1 MRPLEILFLGLLAL
15 LAGWL
20 AVGAPGRVRFWPVLL
35 LPPVAALLEVLAES
49 ARWQM
54 TPAYFAALVPIA
66 AMALNLWRRGPVAG
80 LTLGLAALA
89 LALGLGFPVRPLP
102 PPPGPYAVGTRTYD
116 WVDPTRPEPFTAD
129 PTDHRE
135 VVAQVWYPIASNAKG
150 DAARYVPQP
159 AVLAPLARLLSL
171 PAFALGHL
179 SLIRT
184 NSLTDAPAAAGRF
197 PVLVFAHGRGGWR
210 GHNTAQIEALV
221 SHGYVVVAVDHAYG
235 AAGSAFPDGRL
246 VSFDPRMMDRRFEAA
261 MMPVFAADARFALD
275 RLIDL
280 NRQGPLAGRL
290 DAGRAG
296 MFGLSMGGIITA
308 ETCRS
313 DPRFKACLIM
323 DVDLPPEIVARGLSQ
338 PALYIDRDMATMR
351 QEGWPEAISR
361 LTFETNRQAFEHNQG
376 PAWKLQLTGPF
387 HADFSDMPLLCA
399 RIVCRA
405 LGLSGPIGKGRTAMI
420 VETYEAAFFDRWLK
434 GGAAPLLDAPPP
446 FPEAR
451 LDSRPGTAAP

>member
-1 MRPLEILFLGLLAL
+1 MRPLEILLLGLLAL
-15 LAGWL
+15 LSGWL
-20 AVGAPGRVRFWPVLL
+20 AFGAPGRARFWPLL
-35 LPPVAALLEVLAES
+35 FLAPVAALIEVLIES

-54 TPAYFAALVPIA
+54 TPAYLAALVP
-66 AMALNLWRRGPVAG
+66 V
-80 LTLGLAALA
+80 AALA
-89 LALGLGFPVRPLP
+89 LNFWRRGAVAGAVFGLTALSLGLGLGFPVRPLP
-102 PPPGPYAVGTRTYD
+102 APPGPYAIGTRTYD
-116 WVDPTRPEPFTAD
+116 WADPARPEPFTAD
-129 PTDHRE
+129 PADHRE
-135 VVAQVWYPIASNAKG
+135 VVAQVWYPVASNAKG
-150 DAARYVPQP
+150 PLASYVPQP
-159 AVLAPLARLLSL
+159 ATLAPLARLLKL
-171 PAFALGHL
+171 PAFALSHL

-184 NSLTDAPAAAGRF
+184 NARVEAPAAAGRF

-221 SHGYVVVAVDHAYG
+221 SRGYVVVAVDHAYG

-246 VSFDPRMMDRRFEAA
+246 ISFDPRMMDRRFEDV
-261 MMPVFAADARFALD
+261 MIPVFAADARLALD
-275 RLIDL
+275 RLTELD
-280 NRQGPLAGRL
+280 RQGPLAGRL
-290 DAGRAG
+290 DTGRAG

-308 ETCRS
+308 ETCRG

-323 DVDLPPEIVARGLSQ
+323 DVDLPPKVAAQGLPQ
-338 PALYIDRDMATMR
+338 PAFYIDRDLATMR
-351 QEGWPEAISR
+351 KEGWPEAISR
-361 LTFETNRQAFEHNQG
+361 LTFDSNQQAFGHNQG
-376 PAWKLQLTGPF
+376 PAWKLQITGPF

-451 LDSRPGTAAP
+451 LDRR